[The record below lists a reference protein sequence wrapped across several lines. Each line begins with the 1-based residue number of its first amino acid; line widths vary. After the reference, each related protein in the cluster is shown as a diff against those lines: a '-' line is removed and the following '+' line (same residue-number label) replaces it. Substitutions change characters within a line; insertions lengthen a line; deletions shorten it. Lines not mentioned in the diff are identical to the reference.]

1 MVKMQ
6 VIGNLGKDAI
16 INNVNGKTVIN
27 FSVAHTKSY
36 TNQQGQKVEST
47 LWIDCAWWLDRT
59 TIAQYLKKGQQ
70 VWVDGEPSVEVYTG
84 QDRQA
89 RATQRLRVN
98 ELQLLGKANQQG
110 QGSGQAPAATAAPA
124 PIGDPADDLPF

>member
-16 INNVNGKTVIN
+16 INTVNGKTVIN

-47 LWIDCAWWLDRT
+47 LWVDCAWWLDRT

-70 VWVDGEPSVEVYTG
+70 VWVEGEPSVDTYTG

-89 RATQRLRVN
+89 RAVQKLRVN
-98 ELQLLGKANQQG
+98 ELQLLGKANSQG
-110 QGSGQAPAATAAPA
+110 QAAPGQQQAPAS
-124 PIGDPADDLPF
+124 IGDAADDLPF